1 MYLETKR
8 AIFICWI
15 FLQVQGSKDTSN
27 KIYQTTDLANFPR
40 MEMPESTANP
50 FQVSTMRRIF
60 DLTKLRTKR
69 STLFPTGVNV
79 CPQESMRKIV
89 ASLQAYYRLRVCQE
103 AVWEAYRIFLDRIP
117 DTGEYQ
123 DWVSLCQQET
133 FCLFD
138 IGKNFSNSKEHLDL
152 LQQRI
157 KQRSFPESK
166 DELSPEQTQTVT
178 AKTPA
183 HSPDAVDVSLSPFP
197 LIPDDTHDN
206 EIFND
211 TLKDIRKPATEREAG
226 FTHVSEGLL
235 DQKVEFSIF
244 LPNQK
249 FKAELADPR
258 SPYHQELA
266 EKSRLQLQKE
276 FKKVPGFKE
285 IHVLGFRPKKERDG
299 SNSIEVQLAAI
310 FKRDRAKRPPG
321 DLLPFD
327 SNKIEPEG
335 AHQGTVEEDKRPEIN
350 LPPVDLKKLLSRI
363 VEDQS
368 LDTGTAQISEEVMVS
383 SPVSEPDT
391 QSGLPTTPASI
402 TQNVTLSST
411 LPFGEPR
418 QETEHR
424 EGPGLPAPVTAAGSS
439 FLFFGKTGRDALAA
453 EPLPWTGLL
462 RGRVSSVDGFSVDG
476 SPLWT
481 GLLRGRVP
489 SVDGFSVD
497 GSPPWTGLLR
507 GRVLYGWVPSVD
519 GFSVDGSPP
528 WTGLLRG
535 RVSSVDGSPSWTGPL
550 HGRVPSVDGS
560 PPWTGLLRGRV
571 PSVDRSPPWT
581 APLRGRLPPPPWA
594 AWPSGTPP
602 SLTSR
607 LLPADAARPGPTLFP
622 ADSPASGPGSALPS
636 PAPAPWD
643 ASGSPTRSHDARGDR
658 EGADRSAA
666 PGWPHLTAGPST
678 AGPSTAGPGR
688 GAELVVF
695 FSLRVANLP
704 FSPDLADRSSPEY
717 RALERRFTQLLVPY
731 LQSNLTGFRQL
742 EILSFRNGSVIVNS
756 KVHFARW
763 VPYNL
768 TQAVHGV
775 LEDFR
780 SSAAE
785 LDLEIDSNSLNI
797 EPGDQADPCRFLACG
812 ESAQCVWNAWTQEAE
827 CRCQLEQG
835 LGDAQR
841 CAPAE
846 GAISLQPPPPPQP
859 PQPPAPPS
867 HACSENSPCSDGPQ
881 DRPTD
886 RSFQS
891 QSTPALDVTERSREG
906 GQVPPGLENS
916 QTHGCPAL
924 WPASSAA
931 GQPTASSRT
940 SGYPARDPRRE
951 TRTASDPQSLS
962 QKLSIPPKKDE
973 EALVLLSP
981 LTPHAPAPPPPPVDF

>member
-8 AIFICWI
+8 AIFVCWI

-60 DLTKLRTKR
+60 DLAKLRTKR
-69 STLFPTGVNV
+69 STLFPPGVHV

-226 FTHVSEGLL
+226 FTHVSEGPL
-235 DQKVEFSIF
+235 DQKVQFSIF

-310 FKRDRAKRPPG
+310 FKRDQAKRPPS

-335 AHQGTVEEDKRPEIN
+335 AHQGTVEEDKRPEIH
-350 LPPVDLKKLLSRI
+350 LLPVDLKKLLSRI

-368 LDTGTAQISEEVMVS
+368 LDAGTAQISDEVMGS

-391 QSGLPTTPASI
+391 QSGLLTTPASI
-402 TQNVTLSST
+402 TQGIIRLAYDYDFITLSPLSSLRLICVIAST
-411 LPFGEPR
+411 SLFCDPR
-418 QETEHR
+418 VEM
-424 EGPGLPAPVTAAGSS
+424 
-439 FLFFGKTGRDALAA
+439 TGAIR
-453 EPLPWTGLL
+453 
-462 RGRVSSVDGFSVDG
+462 
-476 SPLWT
+476 
-481 GLLRGRVP
+481 
-489 SVDGFSVD
+489 
-497 GSPPWTGLLR
+497 
-507 GRVLYGWVPSVD
+507 
-519 GFSVDGSPP
+519 
-528 WTGLLRG
+528 
-535 RVSSVDGSPSWTGPL
+535 
-550 HGRVPSVDGS
+550 
-560 PPWTGLLRGRV
+560 
-571 PSVDRSPPWT
+571 
-581 APLRGRLPPPPWA
+581 
-594 AWPSGTPP
+594 
-602 SLTSR
+602 TS
-607 LLPADAARPGPTLFP
+607 T
-622 ADSPASGPGSALPS
+622 
-636 PAPAPWD
+636 
-643 ASGSPTRSHDARGDR
+643 
-658 EGADRSAA
+658 
-666 PGWPHLTAGPST
+666 
-678 AGPSTAGPGR
+678 GPGR

-827 CRCQLEQG
+827 CRCPEQG
-835 LGDAQR
+835 LGDAQP

-846 GAISLQPPPPPQP
+846 GAARMFDVEPYSLFSSQTSAAPRKFLHFNVGRRWSTVGAQRVPG
-859 PQPPAPPS
+859 PAPCPS
-867 HACSENSPCSDGPQ
+867 VIPVPKW
-881 DRPTD
+881 
-886 RSFQS
+886 RSS
-891 QSTPALDVTERSREG
+891 ILHLIIHDLRS
-906 GQVPPGLENS
+906 S
-916 QTHGCPAL
+916 
-924 WPASSAA
+924 
-931 GQPTASSRT
+931 
-940 SGYPARDPRRE
+940 
-951 TRTASDPQSLS
+951 
-962 QKLSIPPKKDE
+962 
-973 EALVLLSP
+973 
-981 LTPHAPAPPPPPVDF
+981 

>member
-1 MYLETKR
+1 MRRL
-8 AIFICWI
+8 F
-15 FLQVQGSKDTSN
+15 
-27 KIYQTTDLANFPR
+27 DLA
-40 MEMPESTANP
+40 
-50 FQVSTMRRIF
+50 
-60 DLTKLRTKR
+60 KLRTKR
-69 STLFPTGVNV
+69 STLFPPGVNV

-226 FTHVSEGLL
+226 FTHVSEGPL

-310 FKRDRAKRPPG
+310 FKRDRAKRPPS

-335 AHQGTVEEDKRPEIN
+335 AHQGMVEEDKRPEIH

-368 LDTGTAQISEEVMVS
+368 LDAGTAQISEALTS
-383 SPVSEPDT
+383 LFYDPGAIRTST
-391 QSGLPTTPASI
+391 GNQSW
-402 TQNVTLSST
+402 
-411 LPFGEPR
+411 F
-418 QETEHR
+418 
-424 EGPGLPAPVTAAGSS
+424 S
-439 FLFFGKTGRDALAA
+439 FSLLWENWTRRDALVA
-453 EPLPWTGLL
+453 EP
-462 RGRVSSVDGFSVDG
+462 
-476 SPLWT
+476 
-481 GLLRGRVP
+481 
-489 SVDGFSVD
+489 
-497 GSPPWTGLLR
+497 
-507 GRVLYGWVPSVD
+507 
-519 GFSVDGSPP
+519 
-528 WTGLLRG
+528 
-535 RVSSVDGSPSWTGPL
+535 
-550 HGRVPSVDGS
+550 
-560 PPWTGLLRGRV
+560 
-571 PSVDRSPPWT
+571 PPWT
-581 APLRGRLPPPPWA
+581 APLRGRVLRGRLPPPPWA

-607 LLPADAARPGPTLFP
+607 LLPADAPRPGPTLFP

-658 EGADRSAA
+658 DGADQSTA
-666 PGWPHLTAGPST
+666 PGRPHLTAGPGTEGPRT
-678 AGPSTAGPGR
+678 AGPRTAGPGR

-812 ESAQCVWNAWTQEAE
+812 ESSQCVWNAWTQEAE
-827 CRCQLEQG
+827 CRCWPEQEQG
-835 LGDAQR
+835 LGDAQP

-846 GAISLQPPPPPQP
+846 GAVR
-859 PQPPAPPS
+859 
-867 HACSENSPCSDGPQ
+867 SPDHSKTQ
-881 DRPTD
+881 
-886 RSFQS
+886 
-891 QSTPALDVTERSREG
+891 EYE
-906 GQVPPGLENS
+906 
-916 QTHGCPAL
+916 THV
-924 WPASSAA
+924 
-931 GQPTASSRT
+931 
-940 SGYPARDPRRE
+940 
-951 TRTASDPQSLS
+951 
-962 QKLSIPPKKDE
+962 KK
-973 EALVLLSP
+973 
-981 LTPHAPAPPPPPVDF
+981 F